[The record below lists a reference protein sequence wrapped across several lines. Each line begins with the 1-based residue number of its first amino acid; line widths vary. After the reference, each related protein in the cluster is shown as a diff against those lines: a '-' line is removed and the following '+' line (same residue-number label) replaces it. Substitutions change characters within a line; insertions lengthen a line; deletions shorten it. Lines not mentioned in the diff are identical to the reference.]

1 MAIRA
6 KVTCISRLER
16 PVNGARIDPASGCY
30 REVEFQ
36 AVMGGANDENK
47 SFSKYTPSLAL
58 KMTVTNPDADF
69 EVGRE
74 YYIDFVRAPRAGDV
88 E

>member
-6 KVTCISRLER
+6 KVVCMSRLER
-16 PVNGARIDPASGCY
+16 PVNGTRVDPASGCY
-30 REVEFQ
+30 REIEFQ
-36 AVMGGANDENK
+36 AVTGSGEENK
-47 SFSKYTPSLAL
+47 SFSKWTPTLGL

-74 YYIDFVRAPRAGDV
+74 YYIDFVKAIA
-88 E
+88 